1 MEANRFSIY
10 HNKALTQRSNLS
22 VRLSASKNYFQLI
35 LVLFLHGRSKIWP
48 KRSTPKSTNK
58 ESLARALGAALA
70 QGVSVVEGPLSQ
82 GAPGVWLVFG
92 LHPAGI
98 THSPCSYVQ
107 CEKQQLDEYVDR
119 RNCSPVS
126 GMLGSATSTVNL
138 LSIYFVSRCGPNLD
152 HYRGCFKANMV

>member
-35 LVLFLHGRSKIWP
+35 LVLFLHGRSKTWP
-48 KRSTPKSTNK
+48 KRSTPKSTNN

-70 QGVSVVEGPLSQ
+70 QGVSVVEELVSQ
-82 GAPGVWLVFG
+82 GCSGPWLVSGRHSF
-92 LHPAGI
+92 GI
-98 THSPCSYVQ
+98 THNSCCVPLQ
-107 CEKQQLDEYVDR
+107 CEKQQLDEYMDR

-126 GMLGSATSTVNL
+126 GMLGSATK
-138 LSIYFVSRCGPNLD
+138 PNK
-152 HYRGCFKANMV
+152 H